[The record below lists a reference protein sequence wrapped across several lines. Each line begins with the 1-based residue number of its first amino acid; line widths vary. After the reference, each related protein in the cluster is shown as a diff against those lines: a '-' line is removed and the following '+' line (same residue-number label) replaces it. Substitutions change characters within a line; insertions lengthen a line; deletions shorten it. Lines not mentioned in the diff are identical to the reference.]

1 METINTRLNLQRAS
15 KSHALRNKGIVK
27 KSSSQGIVQRSALGE
42 ISSNQHHRQDV
53 ESELKP
59 GNSKA
64 GVKVFNIEKPAT
76 ESPVDQITEDLE
88 ECFRNEI
95 DVEDIDKN
103 DTENPQLCTPFV
115 KEIYRYLMYFESQL
129 KVRQH
134 YLKETNLRPKMR
146 SILVDWLI
154 QVHHRFQLLQ
164 ETLYVAISILDR
176 YLQVESVK
184 KEELQLVGVTA
195 LHIASKYEEMYA
207 PELNDYIYISDDS
220 FTRQQIIQM
229 EIKIFNVVGFA
240 LGRPI
245 PLVFLR
251 RYSKAGNVEPTHHF
265 MAKYLM
271 ELSLVDYDMCHV
283 LPSKVAAA
291 ALFLSLKI
299 IDNRG
304 DWSKTL
310 QFYSQYEENDIYP
323 VVCHLAKN
331 LKNAFTNSYS
341 RFIGNKYSNK
351 KLLSIA
357 KIRQLD
363 DARDLIQAMAEEAN
377 NLEL

>member
-1 METINTRLNLQRAS
+1 MGR
-15 KSHALRNKGIVK
+15 
-27 KSSSQGIVQRSALGE
+27 
-42 ISSNQHHRQDV
+42 DV
-53 ESELKP
+53 ESKLKP
-59 GNSKA
+59 SSSKA
-64 GVKVFNIEKPAT
+64 GVKVIKSEKPAT
-76 ESPVDQITEDLE
+76 ESPVDQITENFE
-88 ECFRNEI
+88 GCFRENI

-115 KEIYRYLMYFESQL
+115 KEIYNYLMYVENQV
-129 KVRQH
+129 KIRQH

-184 KEELQLVGVTA
+184 KEDLQLVGVTS

-220 FTRQQIIQM
+220 FSRQQIIQM
-229 EIKIFNVVGFA
+229 EIKILNVIGFA

-251 RYSKAGNVEPTHHF
+251 RYSKAGNVEPMHHF
-265 MAKYLM
+265 MAKYLL
-271 ELSLVDYDMCHV
+271 ELALVDYDMCHV
-283 LPSKVAAA
+283 PPSKVAAA
-291 ALFLSLKI
+291 ALYLSMQIIKKI
-299 IDNRG
+299 E
-304 DWSKTL
+304 WTETCEH
-310 QFYSQYEENDIYP
+310 YSRYSAAALNP

-331 LKNAFTNSYS
+331 LATAST
-341 RFIGNKYSNK
+341 
-351 KLLSIA
+351 
-357 KIRQLD
+357 
-363 DARDLIQAMAEEAN
+363 
-377 NLEL
+377 